1 MKPMPGRVVLRDAV
15 GKRWLEFSRPFR
27 IVTTHGLDEVMPL
40 IGQIEAC
47 VQEEGC
53 YAAGFISY
61 EAAPAFDPSLPAK
74 PDGEFPLLWF
84 GLFTQIDEI
93 VLPDEG
99 TADDVAVDWQPSV
112 DREAYNRC
120 LHAIRGCIQAGDTYQ
135 VNYTYR
141 LQARTDI
148 DPWRLF
154 VGIAGDGAAHYAGF
168 VDTGEWVL
176 CSASPE
182 LYLRIDGQ
190 QVESRPMK
198 GTAARGLWVE
208 DDQARRELLSVSEK
222 DRAENVMIVD
232 MVRNDLGRVARPG
245 SVQVPDL
252 FTIEK
257 YPAVWQMTSTVR
269 ARTSEPLGRMLQATF
284 PPASITGAPKRRTME
299 IIASLETTPR
309 RIYTGTIGY
318 LAPGRRAQ
326 LNVAIRTVCL
336 HTPTGRA
343 EYGVGGGVVWDST
356 PAGEYEESLAKAR
369 VLKPRSRDFDLL
381 ETLLWSGPAGFTLL
395 DYHLKRLAGSADYFG
410 YAADL
415 PKIRNALSD
424 LAAGLPPVPHRV
436 RLLVARHGGIR
447 CEAALLDPAALRFG
461 DVAPARE
468 PIDRRDVFLYHK
480 TTRRRV
486 YEEAVRSSPGFGD
499 VLLFN
504 EDGEVTET
512 TMANLAVEID
522 GILWTPPVRCGV
534 LPGTQRAWLLDQ
546 GRLRER
552 VLHVPEVF
560 ASPNVFLLNSVR
572 GMHKVQI
579 RPRAEA
585 GEGDK
590 VEIPALPMATQTQA
604 PHAPFS
610 RSPWLTEDFSLALF
624 AVRA

>member
-1 MKPMPGRVVLRDAV
+1 MQPMPGRVVLRDAAE
-15 GKRWLEFSRPFR
+15 KRWLEFSRPCR
-27 IVTTHGLDEVMPL
+27 IVTTHRLDEVLPL

-47 VQEEGC
+47 VQAEGL
-53 YAAGFISY
+53 YAAGFIAY

-84 GLFTQIDEI
+84 GLFAQIDEI

-99 TADDVAVDWQPSV
+99 TAGDTSLAWHPSV
-112 DREAYNRC
+112 DRETYDRC
-120 LHAIRGCIQAGDTYQ
+120 LRAIRACIQAGDTYQ

-141 LQARTDI
+141 LQAMADI

-154 VGIAGDGAAHYAGF
+154 VGIAGDGEAPFAGF

-182 LYLRIDGQ
+182 LFLRIDGQ
-190 QVESRPMK
+190 LIESRPMK
-198 GTAARGLWVE
+198 GTAARGLWTG
-208 DDQARRELLSVSEK
+208 DDQAKREFLSVSGK

-245 SVQVPDL
+245 SVRVASL
-252 FTIEK
+252 FEIEK

-269 ARTSEPLGRMLQATF
+269 ARTREPLGRILQSTF

-299 IIASLETTPR
+299 IIASLESTPR
-309 RIYTGTIGY
+309 RIYTGTMGF

-336 HTPTGRA
+336 HRPTGCA

-356 PAGEYEESLAKAR
+356 PAGEYEESLAKTR
-369 VLKPRSRDFDLL
+369 VLTPRSRDFDLL
-381 ETLLWSGPAGFTLL
+381 ETLLWSGPAGYALL
-395 DYHLKRLAGSADYFG
+395 DYHLKRLAGSAGYFG
-410 YAADL
+410 YAAD
-415 PKIRNALSD
+415 PWKIRDALSG
-424 LAAGLPPVPHRV
+424 LAAGLPPGPHRV
-436 RLLVARHGGIR
+436 RLRVSRQGGIR
-447 CEAALLDPAALRFG
+447 CEATLLDPAALRFG
-461 DVAPARE
+461 NVVLARD

-486 YEEAVRSSPGFGD
+486 YEEAVRSSPGSGD

-512 TMANLAVEID
+512 TIANLAVEID
-522 GILWTPPVRCGV
+522 DVLWTPPVRCGV

-552 VLHVPEVF
+552 VLRVQDVL

-572 GMHKVQI
+572 GMHRVQV
-579 RPRAEA
+579 RPR
-585 GEGDK
+585 
-590 VEIPALPMATQTQA
+590 
-604 PHAPFS
+604 S
-610 RSPWLTEDFSLALF
+610 
-624 AVRA
+624 

>member
-1 MKPMPGRVVLRDAV
+1 MQPMPGRVVLRDAV

-84 GLFTQIDEI
+84 GLFKQIDEI

-154 VGIAGDGAAHYAGF
+154 VGIAGDGEAPYAGF
-168 VDTGEWVL
+168 VDTGEWAL

-182 LYLRIDGQ
+182 LFLRIDGQ

-198 GTAARGLWVE
+198 GTAARGLWAE
-208 DDQARRELLSVSEK
+208 DDQARRESLSVSGK

-232 MVRNDLGRVARPG
+232 MVRNDLGRVAMPG
-245 SVQVPDL
+245 SVQVPAL
-252 FTIEK
+252 FEIEK

-269 ARTSEPLGRMLQATF
+269 ARTREPLDRILQATF

-299 IIASLETTPR
+299 IIAGLESTPR

-318 LAPGRRAQ
+318 L
-326 LNVAIRTVCL
+326 
-336 HTPTGRA
+336 
-343 EYGVGGGVVWDST
+343 
-356 PAGEYEESLAKAR
+356 
-369 VLKPRSRDFDLL
+369 
-381 ETLLWSGPAGFTLL
+381 
-395 DYHLKRLAGSADYFG
+395 FG

-415 PKIRNALSD
+415 PKIRNALLD

-436 RLLVARHGGIR
+436 RLRVARHGGIR
-447 CEAALLDPAALRFG
+447 CDAALLDPAALHFG
-461 DVAPARE
+461 DVVLARE

-512 TMANLAVEID
+512 TIANLAVEID

-534 LPGTQRAWLLDQ
+534 LPGTRRAWLLEQ

-552 VLHVPEVF
+552 VLRVPDVL

-585 GEGDK
+585 RQGDME
-590 VEIPALPMATQTQA
+590 EIPARPMAIQTQGHRLPMRPSRA
-604 PHAPFS
+604 P
-610 RSPWLTEDFSLALF
+610 RG
-624 AVRA
+624 